1 LNRELL
7 LFISV
12 KLWQIVKKR
21 EEKSLK
27 NRGFRSSNLNDIAA
41 AYLVLNNVLG
51 VKAGITSESQDQS
64 V

>member
-1 LNRELL
+1 MANRKEM
-7 LFISV
+7 
-12 KLWQIVKKR
+12 R
-21 EEKSLK
+21 RKSLK
-27 NRGFRSSNLNDIAA
+27 NRGFRSSDLNDIAA